1 VPVAPRPPGGASTL
15 RAVSRLL
22 SIAQAR
28 ELVRAAVAPLDGE
41 PVPIEA
47 ALGRVLAE
55 DVAAAHDV
63 APFDSSAMDGFA
75 LRAERP
81 HTPAGTTLPIVG
93 ESRAGRPADR
103 PLGPGEAMRIS
114 TGAMLP
120 EGADAV
126 LQVELASED
135 GERVTLHEDVPPGRN
150 VRRAGE
156 DVRAGEVVL
165 RAGAVLGPAEL
176 GVAVGAGRAEVRC
189 ARPPRVAVV
198 ATGDELVD
206 PGEPLGPGQIHNTNA
221 TTLAALAMQ
230 QGAEVFTVTGAAD
243 TLEDTEDALDAALAD
258 ADLVL
263 ISGGV
268 SVGPHDHV
276 KAALEALGVEQRF
289 WRVALRPGKPTWFGI
304 RDRVLV
310 FGLPGNPVSSMVT
323 FLLFARPALRAL
335 QRAPFDIERRSAVLT
350 EPVARQPERDEAV
363 RVALETDAG
372 GTLRATPTGPQGSHV
387 LSSMIGAA
395 GLAIVEAG
403 DGDLP
408 AGTVVP
414 VEPI

>member
-1 VPVAPRPPGGASTL
+1 MT
-15 RAVSRLL
+15 RLL

-28 ELVRAAVAPLDGE
+28 ELVRAAVVPLEDE
-41 PVPIEA
+41 PVPVEA

-81 HTPAGTTLPIVG
+81 RTPAGTTLPIVG
-93 ESRAGRPADR
+93 ESRAGRPAER
-103 PLGPGEAMRIS
+103 PVGPGEAVRIS

-126 LQVELASED
+126 LQIELADEA
-135 GERVTLHEDVPPGRN
+135 GGRVTLRDDVAPGRN

-156 DVRAGEVVL
+156 DLRAGDVVL
-165 RAGAVLGPAEL
+165 RAGTILGPAEL

-198 ATGDELVD
+198 ATGDELAD
-206 PGEPLGPGQIHNTNA
+206 PGEPLRPGQIHNTNA

-230 QGAEVFTVTGAAD
+230 HGARVFTVTGAPD
-243 TLEDTEDALDAALAD
+243 TQEGTEEALAAALEE

-263 ISGGV
+263 VSGGV

-276 KAALEALGVEQRF
+276 KPALEALGVEQRF
-289 WRVALRPGKPTWFGI
+289 WRVALRPGKPTWFGV
-304 RDRVLV
+304 RDGVLV

-335 QRAPFDIERRSAVLT
+335 QHAPFDVERRAAVLT
-350 EPVARQPERDEAV
+350 EPVERQPERDEAV
-363 RVALETDAG
+363 RVALATGPD

-387 LSSMIGAA
+387 LSSMVGAA

-408 AGTVVP
+408 AGAVVP